1 MDVLADKRFW
11 VSFGSRPFNT
21 KVLRNSVLNQF
32 LKKKK
37 TRAFS
42 LLFKQQDHLINTI
55 PY

>member
-32 LKKKK
+32 KKKK
-37 TRAFS
+37 RAFS